1 MMKFRSNPI
10 STCRICGGKALH
22 PYLDLGPQPPSN
34 SFIGADEI
42 VDEQRFPLVVELCG
56 GCGLSQL
63 SEVVAATD
71 IFSDYAY
78 LSSTSKALVNHYQ
91 GMVDDLLSVHQPASG
106 SLVMDIGCNDGITL
120 GRYPV
125 KKYKLVGV
133 EPSSSGDY
141 AVKAGFT
148 VEKRFFDLDT
158 AREMRA
164 KYGPASVLTATN
176 VFAHVN
182 DIRSFTSGIA
192 DLLAADGIFVIE
204 FPYLRD
210 MIDHLYFDTI
220 YHEHLSY
227 LALTPLMRLF
237 SDHGLRP
244 FEVRRVDVG
253 ASGPALRLFICLEQA
268 PHPTDDSIAQLLGEE
283 RDWGVAKQ
291 ETYSKFADRVAALR
305 DELLLTIRHLNDSGR
320 KVGGYGAP
328 AKGNTMLNY
337 LGVTTADLVAVAEN
351 SPLKIGKL
359 TPGTHLP
366 VMSDDEFL
374 RAGISH
380 ALLLAWNYADF
391 FLANSAFI
399 KQGGK
404 FVVPF
409 PRVAI
414 LPA

>member
-1 MMKFRSNPI
+1 MKFRSQRTE
-10 STCRICGGKALH
+10 SCRICGSKDLY

-34 SFIGADEI
+34 SFISLEEI
-42 VDEQRFPLVVELCG
+42 GEEQRFPLVVELCN

-78 LSSTSKALVNHYQ
+78 LSSTSKALVSHYQ
-91 GMVDDLLSVHQPASG
+91 EMVNDLLTVHQPVPD
-106 SLVMDIGCNDGITL
+106 SLIMDIGCNDGITL
-120 GRYPV
+120 GRYPDG
-125 KKYKLVGV
+125 KYKLVGV

-141 AVKAGFT
+141 AVKAGFS
-148 VEKRFFDLDT
+148 VEKRFFDADT
-158 AREMRA
+158 AREMRG

-182 DIRSFTSGIA
+182 DIRSFTAGIA
-192 DLLAADGIFVIE
+192 DLLAEDGIFVIE

-244 FEVRRVDVG
+244 FKVKRVDVG
-253 ASGPALRLFICLEQA
+253 ASGPALRLFVCPEQA
-268 PHPTDDSIAQLLGEE
+268 PHPADGSIEQLLGEE
-283 RDWGVAKQ
+283 RDWGVARQ
-291 ETYSKFADRVAALR
+291 ETYSKFADRVAGLR
-305 DELLLTIRHLNDSGR
+305 DELLQTLRRLRDSG
-320 KVGGYGAP
+320 KKMGGYGAP

-380 ALLLAWNYADF
+380 ALLLTWNYADF

-409 PRVAI
+409 PHVAI

>member
-1 MMKFRSNPI
+1 M
-10 STCRICGGKALH
+10 H
-22 PYLDLGPQPPSN
+22 PYLDLGAHPPSN
-34 SFIGADEI
+34 SFISTEEI
-42 VDEQRFPLVVELCG
+42 EAEQRFPLVVELCN

-91 GMVDDLLSVHQPASG
+91 EMVDDVLIVQKPKSG
-106 SLVMDIGCNDGITL
+106 NLVMDIGCNDGITL
-120 GRYPV
+120 GRYPA

-133 EPSSSGDY
+133 EPSSSGEY

-158 AREMRA
+158 ARQMRL
-164 KYGPASVLTATN
+164 KYGVASILTATN
-176 VFAHVN
+176 VFAHVD
-182 DIRSFTSGIA
+182 DIRSFIAGIA
-192 DLLAADGIFVIE
+192 DLLAYDGIFVIE

-227 LALTPLMRLF
+227 FALTPLMRLF
-237 SDHGLRP
+237 TDHGLRP
-244 FEVRRVDVG
+244 FKVKRVDVG
-253 ASGPALRLFICLEQA
+253 ASGPALRLFVCKDQSSHA
-268 PHPTDDSIAQLLGEE
+268 TDTSIAQLLGDE
-283 RDWGVAKQ
+283 RDWGVCKL
-291 ETYSKFADRVAALR
+291 ETYSKFAERVAALR
-305 DELLLTIRHLNDSGR
+305 DQLLVAIRRLNASGNI
-320 KVGGYGAP
+320 VGGYGAP

-337 LGVTTADLVAVAEN
+337 LGLTTADLVAVAEN

-366 VMSDDEFL
+366 VMADEEFL
-374 RAGISH
+374 KLGISH
-380 ALLLAWNYADF
+380 ALLLTWNYADY

-404 FVVPF
+404 FVLPF
-409 PRVAI
+409 PNVNI
-414 LPA
+414 LPE